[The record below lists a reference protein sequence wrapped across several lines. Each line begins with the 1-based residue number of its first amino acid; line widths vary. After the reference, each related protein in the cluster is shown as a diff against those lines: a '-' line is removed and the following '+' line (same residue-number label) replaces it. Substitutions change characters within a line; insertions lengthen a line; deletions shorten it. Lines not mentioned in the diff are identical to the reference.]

1 VNEDRFKSSR
11 LVEPSSQLKERVKNA
26 ALAAWYETPEDVAWW
41 IPIRRL
47 GIAVAAA
54 VVMVSCA
61 NYASD
66 QAGMRW
72 QIADEI
78 DAGEFVSD
86 PDEMGDATDMALVR
100 HLTVTLRPI
109 DMAAVREYQ
118 EQVRQ
123 MLDEQG

>member
-1 VNEDRFKSSR
+1 MNEDRLKSLR
-11 LVEPSSQLKERVKNA
+11 LLEPSNQLKERVKNA
-26 ALAAWYETPEDVAWW
+26 ARSAWHEPAKEVVWW

-54 VVMVSCA
+54 VVMISCA
-61 NYASD
+61 NYAGD
-66 QAGMRW
+66 QAEIGW
-72 QIADEI
+72 QIVDDVKGSES
-78 DAGEFVSD
+78 VSD
-86 PDEMGDATDMALVR
+86 LDEMGDATDVVLVR
-100 HLTVTLRPI
+100 HLTVAPRPI